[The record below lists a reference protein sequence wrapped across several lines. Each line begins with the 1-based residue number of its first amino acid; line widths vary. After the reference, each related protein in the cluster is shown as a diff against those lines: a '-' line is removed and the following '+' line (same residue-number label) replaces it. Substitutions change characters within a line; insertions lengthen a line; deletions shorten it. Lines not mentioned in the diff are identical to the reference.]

1 TAVPGT
7 YTVTYSVQDPVTLVT
22 VTATRTVNVVDTTAP
37 VITLNGNS
45 TMTVQCGSTFT
56 DPGAT
61 ATDACAG
68 NRTVTVS
75 GSVNANAVGT
85 YTLTYNANDGNGNNA
100 TPVTRTVNVVD
111 TTAPVLTLNGSS
123 VMTIQCGSTF
133 TDPGA
138 TAVDACTGNR
148 TVNMS
153 GTVNTAV
160 VGTYTRTYTAN
171 DGNGNTATTTRTVNV
186 VDTTAP
192 VITLNGSN
200 PVSVQCGTSY
210 TDAGATAVD
219 ACTGNRTVTTS
230 GSVNTSVVGTYTIT
244 YSAND
249 GNGNTATATRTV
261 NVVDTTAPVITLN
274 GSNPVSVQ
282 CGTSY
287 TDAGATAVDA
297 CTGNRTVTTSGSV
310 NTSVVGTYTIT
321 YSANDGNGNTATAT
335 RTVNVIDTTAP
346 VITLNGSS
354 PVSVQCGTSYTDA
367 GATATDSCTGNR
379 TVTTSGSVNTS
390 VVGTYTITYSA
401 NDGNGNTATATRTV
415 NVIDTTAPVI
425 TLNGNSTMTVQ
436 CGSTF
441 TDPGATAT
449 DSCTGS
455 RPVTVTGSVNTAT
468 PGTYTLTYNAN
479 DGNGNNATPV
489 TRTVNVVDTTAPVI
503 TVNGS
508 NPVTVQ
514 CGSSYTDAGA
524 TAVDACT
531 GNRTVT
537 TSGSVNT
544 SVVGTYTITYSANDG
559 NGNTATATRTVNVI
573 DTTAP
578 VITLN
583 GNSTMTVQCGS
594 TFTDPGATATDSCTG
609 SRPVTVTGSVNTA
622 TPGTYTLTYNAN
634 DGNGNNAT
642 PVTRTV
648 NVVDTTAPVLTV
660 PGSNPIGII
669 VGQPFTPPT
678 GTATDTCDSNVP
690 VNVSGTVD
698 NNTAGTYTLTYTA
711 TDDSNNT
718 SIYVLTV
725 IVSNNLPPVITILG
739 DNPATVQC
747 PNAYTDAGATATD
760 AESGNLTSSITVTG
774 LPINTS
780 APGTHT
786 VTYSVTDPV
795 TSQVV
800 TATRT
805 VNVVDTTAPVITL
818 NGTSPV
824 TVECGGSYT
833 DAGATAV
840 DACAGSIAVTPSG
853 SVNVNV
859 VGTYTITYTA
869 NDGNGNTATATR
881 TVNVIDTT
889 PPVITLNGDSVVTVQ
904 CGSTYTDA
912 GATATDVCAGD
923 RPVTVTGSV
932 NANAVGTYTLTY
944 TANDGNGNNATPVTR
959 TVNVVDTQAPVITL
973 NGNATETVECGG
985 TYTDAGATAVDACA
999 GSVAV
1004 TTSGSV
1010 NASQPGTYTLTYT
1023 ANDGN
1028 GNNATPVT
1036 RTVNVVDTQAP
1047 VITLNGNATMT
1058 VECGGTYTD
1067 TGATAV
1073 DACDGVLTV
1082 STNGTVNPA
1091 VPGTYTITYTAT
1103 DGQSQTSV
1111 VTRTVNVVDTQA
1123 PVITLNGNVTVNVEC
1138 GSTYTEAG
1146 ATAVDTC
1153 DAFPTVNI
1161 SGSVNTAVPGTY
1173 TLTYTATD
1181 ASSNSASVTR
1191 TVNVA
1196 DTQAPVI
1203 TIPGANPV
1211 FILVGTPYTPPVATA
1226 VDACEGPVT
1235 VNVNGVVDVNTIG
1248 TYTVIYTAQDSGNR
1262 VATATLTVNVTA
1274 DMPPVITILGDNP
1287 AVLDCGDTYTD
1298 AGALANDPE
1307 DGDVTA
1313 NITVSGLPPAG
1324 PLAPGTWTV
1333 TYSVT
1338 DSYGN
1343 TTTAN
1348 RTVDILDNC
1357 TLTVSAVGPTSL
1369 QVIQG
1374 QSATFEVAVN
1384 GEVGAVSLQW
1394 FKNDGSKAW
1403 VALPG
1408 ATATTLTFDPVTM
1421 ADAGTYQCEA
1431 SDAVTTATSP
1441 IFTLSVDETGIP
1453 AAGGL
1458 GLAVLAALTALAG
1471 AKASRRRK

>member
-1 TAVPGT
+1 VINGVTQQSFVVNAGPYTLAQALSGVTATDGCWGDITASLTVTCRDASNNVVPFPIPSNDPAYQPYPYTFTLTYAATDGSGNVATTSTSLILQNNTPPVITLNGSNPVTVECPNAYTDAGATATDAESGDLTAAIQVSGLPIDTAVPGT

-45 TMTVQCGSTFT
+45 TMTIECGSTFT

-148 TVNMS
+148 TVNVS

-287 TDAGATAVDA
+287 TDAGATA
-297 CTGNRTVTTSGSV
+297 
-310 NTSVVGTYTIT
+310 
-321 YSANDGNGNTATAT
+321 
-335 RTVNVIDTTAP
+335 
-346 VITLNGSS
+346 
-354 PVSVQCGTSYTDA
+354 
-367 GATATDSCTGNR
+367 TDS
-379 TVTTSGSVNTS
+379 
-390 VVGTYTITYSA
+390 
-401 NDGNGNTATATRTV
+401 
-415 NVIDTTAPVI
+415 
-425 TLNGNSTMTVQ
+425 
-436 CGSTF
+436 
-441 TDPGATAT
+441 
-449 DSCTGS
+449 
-455 RPVTVTGSVNTAT
+455 
-468 PGTYTLTYNAN
+468 
-479 DGNGNNATPV
+479 
-489 TRTVNVVDTTAPVI
+489 
-503 TVNGS
+503 
-508 NPVTVQ
+508 
-514 CGSSYTDAGA
+514 
-524 TAVDACT
+524 CT

-718 SIYVLTV
+718 STYVLTV

-881 TVNVIDTT
+881 TVNVVDTT

-1067 TGATAV
+1067 AGATAV

-1123 PVITLNGNVTVNVEC
+1123 PVITLNGNATVNVEC

-1374 QSATFEVAVN
+1374 QSATFEVAVS